1 MFYKMGNHLR
11 NACRNLWKNSW
22 MTTASISTVM
32 VCLLIAGIVV
42 LLISN
47 VNSFVNQVESE
58 LDIKVFLESGLP
70 LDDKALL
77 EEKIR
82 AHPMVHQVQYIG
94 KDQGIELLR
103 DQFGEDAEVLDG
115 LDLEALIWDG
125 YEISVQDAAQIAIVA
140 EAIKDFKGIEE
151 VVYGRE
157 YIADILN
164 VTDIVRWIG
173 LGLAVAVGIASTFVI
188 FNTIRLTVLMRQDD
202 ITIMRY
208 VGATNWYIRW
218 PFILEG
224 WLIGLLGSMF
234 AGGLLIWA
242 YKQFTLWFAGIIQ
255 YVQVVPTTVISTRL
269 FIILAV
275 GGSFLGIFGSTISMR
290 KFLKL

>member
-11 NACRNLWKNSW
+11 TACRNLWKNSW

-77 EEKIR
+77 EERIR

-269 FIILAV
+269 FIILAEIGRASCRERV
-275 GGSFLGIFGSTISMR
+275 
-290 KFLKL
+290 